1 MQKPDPSVLGRLLVV
16 GVAAMLVASLSA
28 IAVVRADN
36 RTKANNQPVAA
47 GNSSSSPGGSNT
59 AASSDNTPVAG
70 GSNAAAPTGVGV
82 PSGGATSPSGG
93 ATTGAGGTATKQQ
106 GGAAPAAPAQIMPST
121 GKDCPDYNPNLGV
134 FCDHYLIGGTT
145 VLSGP
150 LAVYG
155 DQGLKGGLAWITYYN
170 STIAPRDHL
179 RQAKLVWYN
188 DDLDPNKCLQYV
200 QRLNEVDKVL
210 YLSGITSPEA
220 ASKYIQTAKIP
231 LIGDLGLSP
240 KSYVNPYIFATSPSE
255 QLRDPLRIKLGKQRF
270 GIKSFAVIQDVLPS
284 VDTGPLKGAWTKGAD
299 QYGVK
304 QTDYVEIASTSSDC
318 SGQFSRVIQSKPE
331 YLILPTASGVLLA
344 CLREARKFSV
354 QPNGPNSPWLKG
366 WTGGS
371 NLQVE
376 VDNCK
381 PLCEGM
387 LSIGTIFADPRT
399 SNTPEMTAYRNNMAK
414 YAPNV
419 DITGFIA
426 INYYHGGS
434 VVYNVIKHA
443 GIQWNLNRDSLI
455 HAAEH
460 FGPFDTGFGNTVTW
474 GSTLPR
480 EPWNC
485 LYPVVV
491 KGDKWIFESEKT
503 CV

>member
-1 MQKPDPSVLGRLLVV
+1 MERPDQSVLARLLVV

-36 RTKANNQPVAA
+36 RNSSGATPIATDAGGMGQEGLAVGGPAVVEGGDATATTLAA
-47 GNSSSSPGGSNT
+47 GETPTAGAAVGGT
-59 AASSDNTPVAG
+59 DG
-70 GSNAAAPTGVGV
+70 
-82 PSGGATSPSGG
+82 
-93 ATTGAGGTATKQQ
+93 GGTATT
-106 GGAAPAAPAQIMPST
+106 AAPQSGNGGGGGGQQAQQYRPST
-121 GKDCPDYNPNLGV
+121 GKDCPDYNPNQGI
-134 FCDHYLIGGTT
+134 FCDRILIGGTT

-155 DQGLKGGLAWITYYN
+155 DQGLKGGLAYLAWFN
-170 STIAPRDHL
+170 STIAPRENV
-179 RQAKLVWYN
+179 RQIKLIWYN
-188 DDLDPNKCLQYV
+188 DDLDPNKALQYT
-200 QRLNEVDKVL
+200 QRLNEVDHVL
-210 YLSGITSPEA
+210 YLAGITSPEA
-220 ASKYIQTAKIP
+220 ASKYIETAKFP
-231 LIGDLGLSP
+231 LIGDIGLSP
-240 KSYVNPYIFATSPSE
+240 KSYKNPYIFATSPSE
-255 QLRDPLRIKLGKQRF
+255 ELRNPLRVKLAAERF
-270 GIKSFAVIQDVLPS
+270 GAKTFAVIQDVLPS
-284 VDTGPLKGAWTKGAD
+284 VDTGPIRSAWEKGAE
-299 QYGVK
+299 QYGVELL
-304 QTDYVEIASTSSDC
+304 DYVEMASTASDC
-318 SGQFSRVIQSKPE
+318 SGQFSRIIQQKPE
-331 YLILPTASGVLLA
+331 YIILPTASGTLLA

-354 QPNGPNSPWLKG
+354 QPGGANSQWLKG

-399 SNTPEMTAYRNNMAK
+399 SNTPEMKTYRENMAK

-426 INYYHGGS
+426 INYYHSGW
-434 VVYNVIKHA
+434 VVFNVIKSH
-443 GIQWNLNRDSLI
+443 GIQWNLSRDNLV
-455 HAAEH
+455 AAASD
-460 FGPFDTGFGNTVTW
+460 FGPFETGFGNVVTW
-474 GSTLPR
+474 GADLPR

-491 KGDKWIFESEKT
+491 QGDKWVFESEKT

>member
-1 MQKPDPSVLGRLLVV
+1 MEKPDQSVLARLLVV

-36 RTKANNQPVAA
+36 RTRGGATPIAA
-47 GNSSSSPGGSNT
+47 GDGGGSFTSGDAAT
-59 AASSDNTPVAG
+59 AET
-70 GSNAAAPTGVGV
+70 
-82 PSGGATSPSGG
+82 PSGGADTAVAPGETPAQSATAPSGDAST
-93 ATTGAGGTATKQQ
+93 ATTAAPQ
-106 GGAAPAAPAQIMPST
+106 GGAPQQQQAAGGPKPST
-121 GKDCPDYNPNLGV
+121 GKDCPDYNPNQGIY
-134 FCDHYLIGGTT
+134 CDHLLIGGTT

-155 DQGLKGGLAWITYYN
+155 DQGLKGGLAWLAYYN
-170 STIAPRDHL
+170 STIVPREGI
-179 RQAKLVWYN
+179 RQSKLIWYN

-210 YLSGITSPEA
+210 YLAGITSPEA
-220 ASKYIQTAKIP
+220 AAKYIETAKIP
-231 LIGDLGLSP
+231 LIGDIGLSP
-240 KSYVNPYIFATSPSE
+240 KSYQNRYIFATAPSE
-255 QLRDPLRIKLGKQRF
+255 MLQEPLRVKTAKERF
-270 GIKSFAVIQDVLPS
+270 GVKSFAVVQDVLPS
-284 VDTGPLKGAWTKGAD
+284 VDTGPIKQGWKDAESRF
-299 QYGVK
+299 GVK
-304 QTDYVEIASTSSDC
+304 LLDYVEMASTASDC
-318 SGQFSRVIQSKPE
+318 SGQFSRVIQKKPE
-331 YLILPTASGVLLA
+331 YLVLPTASGALLA

-354 QPNGPNSPWLKG
+354 QPGGANSPWLKG

-399 SNTPEMTAYRNNMAK
+399 SNTEQMKAYRENMAK

-426 INYYHGGS
+426 INYYHDGW
-434 VVYNVIKHA
+434 VVFNVIKSHN
-443 GIQWNLNRDSLI
+443 IQWNLSRENLVK
-455 HAAEH
+455 AAED

-474 GSTLPR
+474 GADLPR

-491 KGDKWIFESEKT
+491 KGDKWVFESQKT
-503 CV
+503 CL